1 MTDFPDDIYA
11 PSSVRHA
18 PVEIDLDQFDTIRA
32 EPRTDLSR
40 MSQRLGDR
48 LRSAKQQTPKR
59 ILKLMT

>member
-11 PSSVRHA
+11 PTSLA
-18 PVEIDLDQFDTIRA
+18 QPPVEIDLDQVETIEA
-32 EPRTDLSR
+32 EPATGLYR

-59 ILKLMT
+59 ILRLMT